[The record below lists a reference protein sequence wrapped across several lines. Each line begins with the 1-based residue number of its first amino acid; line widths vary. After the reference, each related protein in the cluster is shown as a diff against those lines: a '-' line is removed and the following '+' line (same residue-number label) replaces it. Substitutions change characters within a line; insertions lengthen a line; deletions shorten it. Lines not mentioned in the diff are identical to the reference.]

1 MIRHDSFF
9 KRLKRGG
16 SLFLA
21 VLLAVQSF
29 FNVGFGIISAD
40 ASEGENRGS
49 TFAYYGSQN
58 LLKEGASFPFYGK
71 NHNRVGLWPYGITN
85 VEGGHSA
92 PGYCL
97 EPNKS
102 MRSGTPGTIV
112 TYDLDTDGDNLPLGL
127 TREDAEILWYAL
139 SSSGNFEG
147 GISGNGKIGQ
157 GHYILGQAATWAIMS
172 GNWNGLDDFRSQMEV
187 LIENLKDPML
197 AVLTRGALEQFF
209 KQVNGAVEEGAV
221 PPFASKFQSQAPV
234 HKMKENGDGTYSITL
249 EFDGDDWRQSTLVY
263 DLPEGWNVSLEHGRI
278 TFTCT
283 TGNPDIGLV
292 RGHFQDGSLGAQY
305 WVKPNSFKIWYP
317 DGWNE
322 SSAVDGKQAM
332 ITMAGK
338 QESWE
343 VWLSFGK
350 STTHRGEGDYEIP
363 YTQYLHEETFKR
375 DYVIELEKQCSET
388 GKTLENSTFE
398 VLEKF
403 EFSQLDGTNLEKD
416 QFMKMVPTS
425 EGKFEDLAVC
435 DMGLGTD
442 ANGHFSHSDKKLY
455 KYEKTYCEGHPDPVI
470 HYVDGDSDSAD
481 EENERRKKKAWD
493 AWQECVDW
501 CEENC
506 DFHSIDEGVARDLM
520 EEDRDEAWSTY
531 IHLKRIYTVRETDA
545 RTGYILHD
553 LHNDDVSIEIV
564 EFSSSQ
570 SEGEGAI
577 TDYYPGNRA
586 VSVREME
593 DVPQLSKS
601 EKVTDIVQAGMS
613 DEGNQTSDSVT
624 GQEKIPEDKGNEQEH
639 AFKEH
644 ENTKKHESES
654 SGDTA
659 ENGEEGEKEVEAGS
673 EETADTTEIKESDE
687 ASQPSM
693 ENREETDEEASPE
706 AETQDSGNEAESVE
720 EETITDDLPTVATR
734 SQIGIEKDVATPS
747 NASTY
752 LVSRPASIKVGT
764 GGHWEWDGVQ
774 EDSEVAPIEQG
785 SYPSGYIGYAYL
797 VKDHRTEGEL
807 HINKRD
813 KELFELEEDSYGKAQ
828 ADATLEGAVYGLYAA
843 EDIRHPDGK
852 TGVVFSAGELVSI
865 ATTDKNGDASFLTIT
880 EVSETSREVP
890 NLYTG
895 NEVRNGNG
903 WIGRPLILGSY
914 YIEEISRSEGYE
926 RSVTG
931 KNLSE
936 SNRTGKPIV
945 LTASGS
951 AYTDGFTHSINEWF
965 EDSYDFTVKYY
976 KTKGFDIL
984 LSGLPERVKA

>member
-984 LSGLPERVKA
+984 LPGACQGI

>member
-1 MIRHDSFF
+1 MRH
-9 KRLKRGG
+9 G
-16 SLFLA
+16 
-21 VLLAVQSF
+21 
-29 FNVGFGIISAD
+29 
-40 ASEGENRGS
+40 
-49 TFAYYGSQN
+49 
-58 LLKEGASFPFYGK
+58 
-71 NHNRVGLWPYGITN
+71 
-85 VEGGHSA
+85 
-92 PGYCL
+92 
-97 EPNKS
+97 
-102 MRSGTPGTIV
+102 
-112 TYDLDTDGDNLPLGL
+112 
-127 TREDAEILWYAL
+127 
-139 SSSGNFEG
+139 
-147 GISGNGKIGQ
+147 
-157 GHYILGQAATWAIMS
+157 
-172 GNWNGLDDFRSQMEV
+172 
-187 LIENLKDPML
+187 
-197 AVLTRGALEQFF
+197 
-209 KQVNGAVEEGAV
+209 
-221 PPFASKFQSQAPV
+221 
-234 HKMKENGDGTYSITL
+234 
-249 EFDGDDWRQSTLVY
+249 
-263 DLPEGWNVSLEHGRI
+263 
-278 TFTCT
+278 
-283 TGNPDIGLV
+283 
-292 RGHFQDGSLGAQY
+292 
-305 WVKPNSFKIWYP
+305 
-317 DGWNE
+317 
-322 SSAVDGKQAM
+322 
-332 ITMAGK
+332 
-338 QESWE
+338 
-343 VWLSFGK
+343 
-350 STTHRGEGDYEIP
+350 
-363 YTQYLHEETFKR
+363 
-375 DYVIELEKQCSET
+375 
-388 GKTLENSTFE
+388 
-398 VLEKF
+398 
-403 EFSQLDGTNLEKD
+403 
-416 QFMKMVPTS
+416 
-425 EGKFEDLAVC
+425 
-435 DMGLGTD
+435 
-442 ANGHFSHSDKKLY
+442 
-455 KYEKTYCEGHPDPVI
+455 
-470 HYVDGDSDSAD
+470 
-481 EENERRKKKAWD
+481 
-493 AWQECVDW
+493 
-501 CEENC
+501 
-506 DFHSIDEGVARDLM
+506 
-520 EEDRDEAWSTY
+520 STY

-984 LSGLPERVKA
+984 LSGLPERVKAYEVTRKETASQEQVITGTECVEKKDAQGNILYRTAEGGEYKLDETGNKIIKSDDSGNPVLSDRALTQTVSAVNRLNDYISSIEREEPSDLDMEESEDIDEDYILWETSSALALSGYKSGLSDYPFKKTQIIWKDKWEDNR

>member
-197 AVLTRGALEQFF
+197 AVLTREALEQFF

-425 EGKFEDLAVC
+425 EGKFEDLTVC

-455 KYEKTYCEGHPDPVI
+455 KYEKTYCGGHPDPVI

-493 AWQECVDW
+493 AWQECVD
-501 CEENC
+501 
-506 DFHSIDEGVARDLM
+506 
-520 EEDRDEAWSTY
+520 
-531 IHLKRIYTVRETDA
+531 
-545 RTGYILHD
+545 
-553 LHNDDVSIEIV
+553 
-564 EFSSSQ
+564 
-570 SEGEGAI
+570 
-577 TDYYPGNRA
+577 
-586 VSVREME
+586 
-593 DVPQLSKS
+593 
-601 EKVTDIVQAGMS
+601 
-613 DEGNQTSDSVT
+613 
-624 GQEKIPEDKGNEQEH
+624 
-639 AFKEH
+639 
-644 ENTKKHESES
+644 
-654 SGDTA
+654 
-659 ENGEEGEKEVEAGS
+659 
-673 EETADTTEIKESDE
+673 
-687 ASQPSM
+687 
-693 ENREETDEEASPE
+693 
-706 AETQDSGNEAESVE
+706 
-720 EETITDDLPTVATR
+720 
-734 SQIGIEKDVATPS
+734 
-747 NASTY
+747 
-752 LVSRPASIKVGT
+752 
-764 GGHWEWDGVQ
+764 
-774 EDSEVAPIEQG
+774 
-785 SYPSGYIGYAYL
+785 
-797 VKDHRTEGEL
+797 
-807 HINKRD
+807 
-813 KELFELEEDSYGKAQ
+813 
-828 ADATLEGAVYGLYAA
+828 
-843 EDIRHPDGK
+843 
-852 TGVVFSAGELVSI
+852 
-865 ATTDKNGDASFLTIT
+865 
-880 EVSETSREVP
+880 
-890 NLYTG
+890 
-895 NEVRNGNG
+895 
-903 WIGRPLILGSY
+903 
-914 YIEEISRSEGYE
+914 
-926 RSVTG
+926 
-931 KNLSE
+931 
-936 SNRTGKPIV
+936 
-945 LTASGS
+945 
-951 AYTDGFTHSINEWF
+951 
-965 EDSYDFTVKYY
+965 
-976 KTKGFDIL
+976 
-984 LSGLPERVKA
+984 

>member
-1 MIRHDSFF
+1 
-9 KRLKRGG
+9 
-16 SLFLA
+16 
-21 VLLAVQSF
+21 
-29 FNVGFGIISAD
+29 
-40 ASEGENRGS
+40 
-49 TFAYYGSQN
+49 
-58 LLKEGASFPFYGK
+58 
-71 NHNRVGLWPYGITN
+71 
-85 VEGGHSA
+85 
-92 PGYCL
+92 
-97 EPNKS
+97 
-102 MRSGTPGTIV
+102 
-112 TYDLDTDGDNLPLGL
+112 
-127 TREDAEILWYAL
+127 
-139 SSSGNFEG
+139 
-147 GISGNGKIGQ
+147 
-157 GHYILGQAATWAIMS
+157 
-172 GNWNGLDDFRSQMEV
+172 
-187 LIENLKDPML
+187 
-197 AVLTRGALEQFF
+197 
-209 KQVNGAVEEGAV
+209 
-221 PPFASKFQSQAPV
+221 
-234 HKMKENGDGTYSITL
+234 
-249 EFDGDDWRQSTLVY
+249 
-263 DLPEGWNVSLEHGRI
+263 
-278 TFTCT
+278 
-283 TGNPDIGLV
+283 
-292 RGHFQDGSLGAQY
+292 
-305 WVKPNSFKIWYP
+305 
-317 DGWNE
+317 
-322 SSAVDGKQAM
+322 M

-425 EGKFEDLAVC
+425 EGKFEDLTVC

-442 ANGHFSHSDKKLY
+442 TNGHFSHSDKKLY
-455 KYEKTYCEGHPDPVI
+455 KYEKTYCGGHPDPVI

-520 EEDRDEAWSTY
+520 EEDRDEAWNTY

-577 TDYYPGNRA
+577 TSYYPGNRA
-586 VSVREME
+586 VSVREMK

-624 GQEKIPEDKGNEQEH
+624 GQENIPEDKGNEQEP
-639 AFKEH
+639 AFKGH

-659 ENGEEGEKEVEAGS
+659 ENGEEGAKEVEAGS

-890 NLYTG
+890 NLYTN

-984 LSGLPERVKA
+984 LSGLPERVKAYEVTRKETASQEQVITGTECVEKKDAQGNILYRTAEGGEYKLDETGNKIIKSDDSGNPVLSDRALTQTVSAVNRLNDYISSIEREEPSDLDMEESEDIDEDYILWETSSALALSGYKSGLSDYPFKKLKLSGKTNGKIIDEILTFCSSESFWDAYDVDAVYEEAGTWYARIRYGYKALANQPAIYESGSGLLVIRKEYEGGFYYASL